1 MGTVG
6 YMSPEQVRG
15 EEVDHRSDI
24 FSFGVI
30 LYEMLTGRRT
40 FTGDSAIEV
49 MNAILKDEPE
59 ELPETDMKISPAL
72 ERIVRRCLE
81 KRPERRFQSASDL
94 GFAIETLSMP
104 SGPRVETAASP
115 RVTGITRPVTSAEA
129 RAAGVDCRWIVVDR
143 VAGLCVGVLHSSTR
157 AECAGLHSF
166 SPATREVEFR
176 FVCRVPGWPPAGVY
190 GSDGR

>member
-30 LYEMLTGRRT
+30 LYEMLRGRRT

-81 KRPERRFQSASDL
+81 KR
-94 GFAIETLSMP
+94 
-104 SGPRVETAASP
+104 
-115 RVTGITRPVTSAEA
+115 
-129 RAAGVDCRWIVVDR
+129 AG
-143 VAGLCVGVLHSSTR
+143 
-157 AECAGLHSF
+157 
-166 SPATREVEFR
+166 ATVS
-176 FVCRVPGWPPAGVY
+176 V
-190 GSDGR
+190 SQ